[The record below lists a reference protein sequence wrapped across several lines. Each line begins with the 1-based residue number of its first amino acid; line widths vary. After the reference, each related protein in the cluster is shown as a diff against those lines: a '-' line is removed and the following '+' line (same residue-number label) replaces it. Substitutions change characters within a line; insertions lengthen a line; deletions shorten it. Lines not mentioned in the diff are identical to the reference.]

1 MKKILAIV
9 LMFTAFACNQ
19 TVDQS
24 PREINWDRDI
34 CVNCL
39 MGLADQK
46 YSVQAINEY
55 EDVIWFDDLGCLIQY
70 MDTEDWK
77 KFGGNKAKIW
87 IGDCET
93 GEWLDATKAW
103 YRYGDRTPMGY
114 GYGALKEKGD
124 STYSFETVV
133 QRIHDGITMREAFIK
148 DKKLMMQEKENE

>member
-1 MKKILAIV
+1 LLI
-9 LMFTAFACNQ
+9 TAFACNHEA
-19 TVDQS
+19 DQS
-24 PREINWDRDI
+24 PREINWDRDV

-55 EDVIWFDDLGCLIQY
+55 EDVVWFDDLGCLVQY

-77 KFGGNKAKIW
+77 KFGGDGAKLW

-93 GEWLDATKAW
+93 GKWLDVKKAW

-114 GYGALKEKGD
+114 GYGALEEKAD
-124 STYSFETVV
+124 STYDFETVV
-133 QRIHDGITMREAFIK
+133 QRIHDGVTMKEAFIK
-148 DKKLMMQEKENE
+148 EKKMMMKE